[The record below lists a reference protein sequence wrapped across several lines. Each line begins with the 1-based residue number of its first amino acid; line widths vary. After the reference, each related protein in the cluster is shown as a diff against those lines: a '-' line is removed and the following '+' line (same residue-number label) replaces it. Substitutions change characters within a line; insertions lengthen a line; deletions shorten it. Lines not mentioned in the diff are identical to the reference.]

1 MARIL
6 AEATT
11 PATMGEW
18 VQGWIGGREALVS
31 LVVAWNGSVE
41 LRALEAG
48 ETFSRAGE
56 KSLRAFELARRMFAG
71 GSAEDD
77 IRPISD
83 DCFINVINSLPPTR
97 GLATSTMDI
106 AGTFAACAAY
116 AGRPLR
122 EEELFSLCAGIEPS
136 DGIMFE
142 GLALVD
148 HINGKLMERLPPP
161 PDMIVV
167 ALIPARTLDT
177 ADYRR
182 DPATME
188 AVRANAADHG
198 RAYDMLKKGLTEGD
212 AALVA
217 QAATLSAET
226 QLRIMPR
233 EEWDVVTDTARR
245 TGALGVAAAHSG
257 TALGLL
263 YAPSNKFGADFADN
277 LLKGEYSRPGAP
289 KAAIKRTVVS
299 GGGIFAERI

>member
-1 MARIL
+1 
-6 AEATT
+6 
-11 PATMGEW
+11 MGEW

-31 LVVAWNGSVE
+31 LVVAWTGSVE
-41 LRALEAG
+41 LCELEAG
-48 ETFSRAGE
+48 EISRGAGE

-77 IRPISD
+77 VRPMPD
-83 DCFINVINSLPPTR
+83 EGFVNVINSLPPTR

-116 AGRPLR
+116 AGRPFQ
-122 EEELFSLCAGIEPS
+122 EADLFSLCAGIEPS
-136 DGIMFE
+136 DGIMFD

-161 PDMIVV
+161 PDMSVV

-177 ADYRR
+177 ADYTR
-182 DPATME
+182 DPATVE
-188 AVRANAADHG
+188 AVRANAADHE
-198 RAYDMLKKGLTEGD
+198 RAYDMLKRGLAEGD
-212 AALVA
+212 AELVA
-217 QAATLSAET
+217 RAATLSAET

-233 EEWDVVTDTARR
+233 EEWDAVTETARR

-263 YAPSNKFGADFADN
+263 YAPANKFGADLAEN
-277 LLKGEYSRPGAP
+277 LLKDEYSRPGAP
-289 KAAIKRTVVS
+289 RAAVRRTVVS